1 VNVRLVVTGHSAEDK
16 SVVASDE
23 EVHPVTV
30 SLVPGVEF
38 YRLWGVD
45 APPSF
50 PDVGSQPAH
59 TTYFPPVGGFRF
71 GLCSIAPATSA
82 AMPDDL
88 DLTVALAEL
97 EQKLPG
103 MAAHMEPDAGACTR
117 PRRWATSMCS
127 RARSYWSSTTRR

>member
-1 VNVRLVVTGHSAEDK
+1 VNVRLVVTGHSAEGK

-23 EVHPVTV
+23 EVDPVTV

-45 APPSF
+45 PPPSF

-88 DLTVALAEL
+88 DL
-97 EQKLPG
+97 
-103 MAAHMEPDAGACTR
+103 
-117 PRRWATSMCS
+117 WS
-127 RARSYWSSTTRR
+127 RARSYWSSTTARR